1 MKCEIISVGTE
12 LLLGNIIN
20 TNSKYISERLADLGF
35 DVNYHIT
42 VGDNE
47 GRLVDVGKISFE
59 RSELLIFTG
68 GLGPTDDDITRET
81 VAKMMGLPIRNDEV
95 ILSKIQGFYD
105 RLNRPMPDINKK
117 QANIPEG
124 AIVLDNANGTAPGLI
139 LTKDGKYAV
148 LLPGPPKEMVP
159 MFEDLVVP
167 WLRKIGSDT
176 VIESKT
182 LRIVGVGESSVQEQ
196 LQHIFDQQ
204 TNPTVAPYAKTSE
217 THIRVTAKASSKEE
231 AQNLILPVVKSIEE
245 ILGDHIYGY
254 DNNILEMV
262 ILDLAKKKNLFIS
275 TAESCTGGLIAN
287 RLTDVSGSSE
297 AFLGSVVSY
306 SNEMKINILGVKEE
320 TIIKHGA
327 VSRETAAEMAE
338 GIRKLTGSDI
348 GISTTGIAGPGGGSA
363 EKPVGLAYIGI
374 ATDKGTKTFKSF
386 AMGNRE
392 KIKWNVSTKALDILR
407 HEMLKLM

>member
-47 GRLVDVGKISFE
+47 GRLVDAGKISFE

-81 VAKMMGLPIRNDEV
+81 VAKLMGLTIRNDEV
-95 ILSKIQGFYD
+95 ILSKIKGFYD
-105 RLNRPMPDINKK
+105 RLNRSMPDINKK
-117 QANIPEG
+117 QANVPEG
-124 AIVLDNANGTAPGLI
+124 AIVLDNPNGTAPGLI

-159 MFEDLVVP
+159 MFEDKVVP
-167 WLRKIGSDT
+167 WLRKIGSNT

-196 LQHIFDQQ
+196 LQHIFDKQ

-217 THIRVTAKASSKEE
+217 THLRVTAKASSKEE
-231 AQNLILPVVKSIEE
+231 AHKMILPVVKKIEE
-245 ILGDHIYGY
+245 ILGDNIYGY
-254 DNNILEMV
+254 DNNTLEMV

-287 RLTDVSGSSE
+287 RITDVSGSSE
-297 AFLGSVVSY
+297 VFLGSVVSY

-320 TIIKHGA
+320 TIKNHGA
-327 VSRETAAEMAE
+327 VSSETAAEMAE
-338 GIRKLTGSDI
+338 GIRKITGSNI

-374 ATDKGTKTFKSF
+374 ATDKGTKTFKTF

-407 HEMLKLM
+407 REMLKLM